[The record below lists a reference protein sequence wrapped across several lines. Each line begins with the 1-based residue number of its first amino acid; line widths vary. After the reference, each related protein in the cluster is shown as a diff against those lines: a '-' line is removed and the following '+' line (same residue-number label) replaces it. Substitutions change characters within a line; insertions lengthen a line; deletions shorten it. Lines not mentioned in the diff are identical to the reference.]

1 MSRNGRCDREE
12 GAADGAHGDARRGLH
27 RRIQVIGKRGMPG
40 KWNIELSP
48 LDGASQGILVGPAKE
63 GDDAYSSGNLFWKAG
78 RSH

>member
-1 MSRNGRCDREE
+1 MGDATEKKALPTGLTVTREE
-12 GAADGAHGDARRGLH
+12 AYTVGFKSLAR
-27 RRIQVIGKRGMPG
+27 RGMPG